1 MIKLDEKGL
10 IPAIVQDDATGKV
23 LTLAYMDQEALR
35 KTLETGQ
42 VWFYSRSRAELWHKG
57 ATSGNYLN
65 LRGLSIDCDGDA
77 LLVRAEPTG
86 PTCHT
91 GNETC
96 FFRELPSEDLEFE
109 REPGPLLDE
118 LFQIIQERKRT
129 MPQDSYVAGLFREG
143 TGRIAKKVIE
153 EAGESAVAA
162 LEEGPESTLPTV
174 SGAVGFLLSAAHRAL
189 LTPSGVSAIPA
200 SSDPRVARELRP
212 SSS

>member
-162 LEEGPESTLPTV
+162 LEEGPESTVREVADLWFHTLV
-174 SGAVGFLLSAAHRAL
+174 LLADRD
-189 LTPSGVSAIPA
+189 LTPQQVWE
-200 SSDPRVARELRP
+200 ELRARRR
-212 SSS
+212 